1 MSGSTKRKLFEK
13 EKDKG
18 GERASERERE
28 FSKIRDYPAK
38 VRGFDKSFKSSPQ
51 SFLIS
56 AFTTRIFVTMTKH
69 FFIWQTISKFD
80 LWSVL

>member
-28 FSKIRDYPAK
+28 RVLKDQRLSC
-38 VRGFDKSFKSSPQ
+38 Q
-51 SFLIS
+51 SQRF
-56 AFTTRIFVTMTKH
+56 
-69 FFIWQTISKFD
+69 
-80 LWSVL
+80 